1 MESRIQLCNLLVEIS
16 AARILGNLGS
26 HLVITIWHNDTHYPF
41 LSLSLCKKGHLQLYS
56 NFLRM
61 RVNKMV
67 MYLPFG
73 KKCHIVVSYPSYP
86 YLFIWRFIECR
97 QSFLLT
103 LDSSGLIYGKIR
115 RISELSTLFSKALIL
130 KLIQIQD
137 CYRFL

>member
-1 MESRIQLCNLLVEIS
+1 MESRIQWCNHLVEIS
-16 AARILGNLGS
+16 AARILDNLGS
-26 HLVITIWHNDTHYPF
+26 HLVITIWHNDTHYP
-41 LSLSLCKKGHLQLYS
+41 SLSKSLRKKSHLQLCS

-73 KKCHIVVSYPSYP
+73 TKCHIVVSYPSQP

-103 LDSSGLIYGKIR
+103 LDSSGLIYGKIS